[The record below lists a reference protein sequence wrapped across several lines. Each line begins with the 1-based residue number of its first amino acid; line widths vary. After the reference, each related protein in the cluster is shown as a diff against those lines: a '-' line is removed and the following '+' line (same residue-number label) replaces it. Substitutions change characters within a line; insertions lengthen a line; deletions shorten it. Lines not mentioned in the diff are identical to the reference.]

1 MTAFINDVI
10 SIVIPIY
17 NVEQYI
23 KHSLLSIIQQTY
35 KNLEIVLV
43 NDGSKDNSA
52 SIAVDFLKQ
61 NNINFH
67 LITQENRGLSEA
79 RNVGIQKCTGEW
91 IICLDA
97 DDYLCPSAL
106 EEMISF
112 AAGSNQKCV
121 FCGFKSVSLPHIF
134 DKQTFYNGKR
144 ILKTKDALND
154 FLNRK
159 IRLLVPGMLCKKTI
173 YQHLKFDS
181 KCSYDE
187 DIHFLWRLLFSIDE
201 IGIIDSDFYNYLT
214 RSDSMVHTLSVESF
228 GKTLKSYIHVFCEE
242 NNFKTNDYSFAIV
255 GKYILGATHVL
266 SKCHRY
272 SDIKV
277 CFKNK
282 ELLSY
287 ITCAQKKGNLKL
299 KIVGFLFKHFPRFYC
314 FINKRF

>member
-1 MTAFINDVI
+1 MTTFINDVI

-23 KHSLLSIIQQTY
+23 KNSLLSVIQQTY
-35 KNLEIVLV
+35 KSLEIILV
-43 NDGSKDNSA
+43 NDGSKDNSV

-61 NNINFH
+61 NSINFH
-67 LITQENRGLSEA
+67 LISQENKGLSEA

-106 EEMISF
+106 EEMINF
-112 AAGSNQKCV
+112 AIESNQDCV
-121 FCGFKSVSLPHIF
+121 FCGFKSVSLSHIF
-134 DKQTFYNGKR
+134 DKQTFNNGNKV
-144 ILKTKDALND
+144 LKTTNALND

-159 IRLLVPGMLCKKTI
+159 IKLLVPGMLCKKTI
-173 YQHLKFDS
+173 YQHLKFDTE
-181 KCSYDE
+181 CSYDE

-214 RSDSMVHTLSVESF
+214 RSDSMVHTLSLESF
-228 GKTLKSYIHVFCEE
+228 HKTLKSYIRVFCDEYD
-242 NNFKTNDYSFAIV
+242 FKTSEYSFAIV

-272 SDIKV
+272 CDIKTS
-277 CFKNK
+277 FKNK
-282 ELLSY
+282 DFLPY
-287 ITCAQKKGNLKL
+287 ITCAQKRGNLKL
-299 KIVGFLFKHFPRFYC
+299 KMIGFLFKRFPRFYY